1 MKKSTRIASYIAV
14 FGIVFSAGLL
24 AGKALPTNN
33 LAVSPGSTQGNLL
46 GGLINGDK
54 SETRGDLDLRT
65 MWTVK
70 DLLEKK
76 YIHTEK
82 LDSEKMA
89 YGATKGMVDALED
102 QFTQF
107 MDPKETID
115 FNESLNSELEGIG
128 AELTVRNQT
137 LSVTSTVKDSPAQKA
152 GILPDD
158 IVAKI
163 DGQEVLDMTLYDA
176 ITKIRGK
183 KGTTVTL
190 TIIRK
195 GTKAPFDLKIARE
208 KITVE
213 SVTSKEI
220 EKGIW
225 QVIINEFS
233 DDTKAE
239 FNKIIEEIKLKK
251 PKGIVLDLR
260 FNGGGY
266 LEGSVDILSAFI
278 RGQQEV
284 VEVEYRVN
292 KENEKLKTSGNAQFP
307 DLPLVVLIN
316 KGTASASEIV
326 TAAVQDLKRGLVM
339 GQVSYGK
346 GTVQEVDPLPD
357 GSSLR
362 YTIARWNAPSG
373 RNINQ
378 KGITPDREIL
388 PQEGDLEKKYDRQL
402 DEAVKYLKNL

>member
-1 MKKSTRIASYIAV
+1 MKKSTRIASYIAI
-14 FGIVFSAGLL
+14 FGVVFSAGLL
-24 AGKALPTNN
+24 AGNSMPAKSLSTAPDN
-33 LAVSPGSTQGNLL
+33 VQGSVLGGLL
-46 GGLINGDK
+46 GGPSAN
-54 SETRGDLDLRT
+54 TGDLDLRT

-82 LDSEKMA
+82 LDNEKMA
-89 YGATKGMVDALED
+89 YGAVKGMVAALDD
-102 QFTQF
+102 QFTEF
-107 MDPKETID
+107 MDPKETVD

-128 AELTVRNQT
+128 AELTVRNAM
-137 LSVTSTVKDSPAQKA
+137 LVVVSTVKESPAQKA
-152 GILPDD
+152 GLLPDD
-158 IVAKI
+158 IVMKI
-163 DGQEVLDMTLYDA
+163 DGKEVNDMTLYDA
-176 ITKIRGK
+176 INKIRGE
-183 KGTTVTL
+183 KGTSVTL
-190 TIIRK
+190 SILRK
-195 GTKAPFDLKIARE
+195 GKKDAFDVKIDRAR
-208 KITVE
+208 ITVE

-225 QVIINEFS
+225 QVAINEFS
-233 DDTKAE
+233 DDTKVE
-239 FNKIIEEIKLKK
+239 FNQIIDDIKQKN

-260 FNGGGY
+260 YNGGGY

-284 VEVEYRVN
+284 VAVEYRDS
-292 KENEKLKTSGNAQFP
+292 KENEKLKTSGNPQFP

-326 TAAVQDLKRGLVM
+326 TAAIQDMKRGLIM
-339 GQVSYGK
+339 GETSYGK

-362 YTIARWNAPSG
+362 FTIAHWNAPSG
-373 RNINQ
+373 RNINEI
-378 KGITPDREIL
+378 GITPDREVK
-388 PQEGDLEKKYDRQL
+388 PEEGDQDKAYDRQL

>member
-1 MKKSTRIASYIAV
+1 MPTKSLSTAPDNV
-14 FGIVFSAGLL
+14 Q
-24 AGKALPTNN
+24 
-33 LAVSPGSTQGNLL
+33 GSVLGGLL
-46 GGLINGDK
+46 GGSNA
-54 SETRGDLDLRT
+54 STGDLDLRT

-70 DLLEKK
+70 DLLSKK

-82 LDSEKMA
+82 LDNEKMA
-89 YGATKGMVDALED
+89 YGAVKGMVDALD
-102 QFTQF
+102 DPFTEF

-128 AELTVRNQT
+128 AELTVRNAM
-137 LSVTSTVKDSPAQKA
+137 LVVVSTVKDSPAQKA
-152 GILPDD
+152 GLLPDD

-163 DGQEVLDMTLYDA
+163 DGKEVENMSLYDA
-176 ITKIRGK
+176 ISKIRGE
-183 KGTTVTL
+183 KGTSVTL
-190 TIIRK
+190 SILRK
-195 GTKAPFDLKIARE
+195 GKKDPFDMKIARD

-220 EKGIW
+220 QPGIW
-225 QVIINEFS
+225 QVAINEFS
-233 DDTKAE
+233 DDTKVE
-239 FNKIIEEIKLKK
+239 FNKIIDDIKLKK

-278 RGQQEV
+278 RGQQDV
-284 VEVEYRVN
+284 VAVEYRDS
-292 KENEKLKTSGNAQFP
+292 KENEKLKTTGTPQFP

-326 TAAVQDLKRGLVM
+326 TAAIQDFKRGLIM
-339 GQVSYGK
+339 GETSFGK

-362 YTIARWNAPSG
+362 FTIARWNSPTG
-373 RNINQ
+373 RNINEI
-378 KGITPDREIL
+378 GITPDREVL
-388 PQEGDLEKKYDRQL
+388 PQDGDQDKGYDRQL